1 MKIGEFATH
10 FNVKKSTIRYYT
22 EIKLLFPDITDTYP
36 EYNDLCLKDMTNI
49 IELKSMGF
57 SIDEIQQIKAR
68 ERFLI
73 NTSDDGMK
81 LLQKVLD
88 NKIEA
93 HQTEIESLT
102 NKINKIKTYTS
113 QITPQEVNPPMGI
126 PFKAL
131 EYLQCHKCNSDFII
145 NDAEIINQRILSGKI
160 TCPCGNSYSI
170 TDGMILRNDVSA
182 THSEKLI
189 DESSRLENLN
199 NSLFALVKKCG
210 HIIKP
215 HIKTWDHSKG
225 IIFTNSDIDIIL
237 MELDEI
243 FEEDGLYFFCGYDYK
258 SLLELKNVFES
269 KEINGNFIF
278 IYYREDIPL
287 SNKIPYLIDN
297 IGNLYDLVINETLGY
312 GIEKFHHL
320 ATIESEWL
328 CIHLGKAIKASSET
342 LEDLRYFSI
351 DEYINL
357 YKSYQMILDDQES
370 FSPIPDIDKLL
381 KNINNL
387 GDLTLT
393 KMLFKHK

>member
-22 EIKLLFPDITDTYP
+22 EVKLLFPDMTDTYP
-36 EYNDLCLKDMTNI
+36 EYNDLCLRDMNNI

-73 NTSDDGMK
+73 NTSEDGLK
-81 LLQKVLD
+81 LHQKVFD

-93 HQTEIESLT
+93 HQTEIEALT
-102 NKINKIKTYTS
+102 DKISKIKTYTS
-113 QITPQEVNPPMGI
+113 QITTKEVNPPMGI
-126 PFKAL
+126 PFIAL
-131 EYLQCHKCNSDFII
+131 DYLQCHKCHSDFII
-145 NDAEIINQRILSGKI
+145 NDAEIVNQRILSGKI
-160 TCPCGNSYSI
+160 ICPCGNSYSVN
-170 TDGMILRNDVSA
+170 DGMILSGDVSA

-199 NSLFALVKKCG
+199 NSLFALVKKCS

-225 IIFTNSDIDIIL
+225 IVFTNSDIDIIL
-237 MELDEI
+237 MELDDI
-243 FEEDGLYFFCGYDYK
+243 FDKDGLYFFCGYDYK
-258 SLLELKNVFES
+258 SLLELKNVFEA
-269 KEINGNFIF
+269 KEIKGNFIF
-278 IYYREDIPL
+278 IYYRENIPL
-287 SNKIPYLIDN
+287 SNKIPYLVDN

-328 CIHLGKAIKASSET
+328 CIHLGKAIKAS
-342 LEDLRYFSI
+342 LELQGNLLYFSKE
-351 DEYINL
+351 EYIKI
-357 YKSYQMILDDQES
+357 YQSAQMILDSHES
-370 FSPIPDIDKLL
+370 FYPILDIEWFV
-381 KNINNL
+381 KNMNNL
-387 GDLTLT
+387 GELTLT
-393 KMLFKHK
+393 KMLFKYK